1 MIRRRRQPRF
11 PAASGAAGNDT
22 DALQTDVM
30 RFMSIMGLCLMAVFA
45 LVQSIP
51 SQEPVKPVV
60 LDDLQRQLEQG
71 RQALAEIE
79 QASMQKQQN
88 LEELSERLR
97 TTQQQLD
104 DSRKA
109 AAAIRHESLAQAAKA
124 VIVKSTAAESAAK
137 AEINKRIPPEADVK
151 PVDKKRTQPE
161 AAAKPVSEKRP
172 VPAPA
177 AKAVTTKRPAPAPA
191 AKAVVEKRPPPDA
204 VAKPVIRKQQPAV
217 PVSKPLPA
225 RQGFSLRFA
234 SAAALDRQVAAG
246 SVSLYGMR
254 EQQAWQLSMVAGSPA
269 AVAVSLPK
277 WFHEM
282 SAATVPAH
290 YLRSLKN
297 KADGRG
303 SSAVVWGVQLPVATS
318 TAIASLLQQQQGQ
331 GQQGGA
337 LVIQGDGRVTLEP

>member
-1 MIRRRRQPRF
+1 MIRRRRQARF

-30 RFMSIMGLCLMAVFA
+30 RFMSIIGLCLMAVFA

-51 SQEPVKPVV
+51 SQQPVNPVM

-79 QASMQKQQN
+79 QDSMQKQQH
-88 LEELSERLR
+88 LDELSERLR
-97 TTQQQLD
+97 TIQQQLY
-104 DSRKA
+104 DSRTA
-109 AAAIRHESLAQAAKA
+109 VAAIKPVPLAQTAKA
-124 VIVKSTAAESAAK
+124 VIE
-137 AEINKRIPPEADVK
+137 KRPA
-151 PVDKKRTQPE
+151 PVP
-161 AAAKPVSEKRP
+161 AAKPVIE
-172 VPAPA
+172 
-177 AKAVTTKRPAPAPA
+177 KRPAPAPA
-191 AKAVVEKRPPPDA
+191 AK
-204 VAKPVIRKQQPAV
+204 PVIRKPPSPPA
-217 PVSKPLPA
+217 PVARPSPA

-246 SVSLYGMR
+246 SVSLFGMLD
-254 EQQAWQLSMVAGSPA
+254 QQAWQLSMLAGTP
-269 AVAVSLPK
+269 AVATASFPK
-277 WFHEM
+277 QFHEM

-290 YLRSLKN
+290 YLQSLKN

-303 SSAVVWGVQLPVATS
+303 ASAVVWGVQLPAATS
-318 TAIASLLQQQQGQ
+318 TAIASLLQQQQAQ

>member
-1 MIRRRRQPRF
+1 MIRRRRQARF

-30 RFMSIMGLCLMAVFA
+30 RFMSIIGLCLMAVFA

-51 SQEPVKPVV
+51 SQQPVNPVV

-71 RQALAEIE
+71 RQALADIE
-79 QASMQKQQN
+79 LVSMQKQQH
-88 LEELSERLR
+88 LDELSERLR
-97 TTQQQLD
+97 TTQQQLH

-124 VIVKSTAAESAAK
+124 VIVKRPAAE
-137 AEINKRIPPEADVK
+137 
-151 PVDKKRTQPE
+151 T
-161 AAAKPVSEKRP
+161 
-172 VPAPA
+172 A
-177 AKAVTTKRPAPAPA
+177 AKAVIKKRTPPEAVAKAVIEKRPAPAPA
-191 AKAVVEKRPPPDA
+191 AK
-204 VAKPVIRKQQPAV
+204 PVIRKPPSPPA
-217 PVSKPLPA
+217 PVAKPLPA

-246 SVSLYGMR
+246 SVSLYGMLD
-254 EQQAWQLSMVAGSPA
+254 QQAWQLSMLAGTP
-269 AVAVSLPK
+269 AVATASFPK
-277 WFHEM
+277 QFHEM

-290 YLRSLKN
+290 YLQSLKN
-297 KADGRG
+297 KADGRRA
-303 SSAVVWGVQLPVATS
+303 SAVVWGVQLPAATS
-318 TAIASLLQQQQGQ
+318 TAIASLLQQQQAQ

>member
-1 MIRRRRQPRF
+1 MIRRRRQARF

-30 RFMSIMGLCLMAVFA
+30 RFMSIIGLCLMAVFA

-71 RQALAEIE
+71 RQALADIE
-79 QASMQKQQN
+79 QDSMQKQQN
-88 LEELSERLR
+88 LDELSERLR

-109 AAAIRHESLAQAAKA
+109 AAAI
-124 VIVKSTAAESAAK
+124 
-137 AEINKRIPPEADVK
+137 KREP
-151 PVDKKRTQPE
+151 RQQ
-161 AAAKPVSEKRP
+161 AAKPVI
-172 VPAPA
+172 V
-177 AKAVTTKRPAPAPA
+177 KRPAPAPA
-191 AKAVVEKRPPPDA
+191 AKPM
-204 VAKPVIRKQQPAV
+204 IRKPPTPPA
-217 PVSKPLPA
+217 PVAKPLPA

-246 SVSLYGMR
+246 SVSLYGMLN
-254 EQQAWQLSMVAGSPA
+254 QQAWQLSMVAGTP
-269 AVAVSLPK
+269 AVATASFPK
-277 WFHEM
+277 QFHEM

-290 YLRSLKN
+290 YLQSLKN
-297 KADGRG
+297 KAGGRG
-303 SSAVVWGVQLPVATS
+303 ASAVVWGVQLPAATS
-318 TAIASLLQQQQGQ
+318 TAIASLLQQQQAQ

>member
-1 MIRRRRQPRF
+1 MIRRRRQARF

-30 RFMSIMGLCLMAVFA
+30 RFMSIIGLCLMAVFA

-51 SQEPVKPVV
+51 SQQPVKPVV
-60 LDDLQRQLEQG
+60 LDDLQRQIEQG
-71 RQALAEIE
+71 RQALADVE
-79 QASMQKQQN
+79 QDSMQKQQH
-88 LEELSERLR
+88 LDELSERLR

-109 AAAIRHESLAQAAKA
+109 AAASRHESPAQAAKV
-124 VIVKSTAAESAAK
+124 VIVKRPSAETAA
-137 AEINKRIPPEADVK
+137 K
-151 PVDKKRTQPE
+151 PVIKKRTQAE
-161 AAAKPVSEKRP
+161 AVAKPVIEKRP

-177 AKAVTTKRPAPAPA
+177 AK
-191 AKAVVEKRPPPDA
+191 
-204 VAKPVIRKQQPAV
+204 PVIRKQPPAV
-217 PVSKPLPA
+217 PVTNPLPA

-246 SVSLYGMR
+246 SVSLYGMLD
-254 EQQAWQLSMVAGSPA
+254 QQAWQFSMLAGTP
-269 AVAVSLPK
+269 AVATASFPK
-277 WFHEM
+277 QFHEM

-303 SSAVVWGVQLPVATS
+303 ASAVVWGVQLPAATS
-318 TAIASLLQQQQGQ
+318 KAIASLLQQQQAQ

-337 LVIQGDGRVTLEP
+337 LVIQGDGRVTLEQ

>member
-1 MIRRRRQPRF
+1 MIRRRRQARF

-30 RFMSIMGLCLMAVFA
+30 RFMSIIGLCLMAVFA

-51 SQEPVKPVV
+51 SQQPVNPVV

-71 RQALAEIE
+71 RQALADIE
-79 QASMQKQQN
+79 LVSMQKQQH
-88 LEELSERLR
+88 LDELSERLR
-97 TTQQQLD
+97 MTQQQLH

-124 VIVKSTAAESAAK
+124 VIVKRPAAE
-137 AEINKRIPPEADVK
+137 
-151 PVDKKRTQPE
+151 T
-161 AAAKPVSEKRP
+161 
-172 VPAPA
+172 A
-177 AKAVTTKRPAPAPA
+177 AKAVIKKRILPEAVAKSLIEKRPAPAPA
-191 AKAVVEKRPPPDA
+191 AK
-204 VAKPVIRKQQPAV
+204 PVIRKPPSPPA
-217 PVSKPLPA
+217 PVARPLPA

-246 SVSLYGMR
+246 SVSLFGMLD
-254 EQQAWQLSMVAGSPA
+254 QQAWQLSMLAGTP
-269 AVAVSLPK
+269 AVATASFPK
-277 WFHEM
+277 QFHEM

-290 YLRSLKN
+290 YLQSLKN
-297 KADGRG
+297 KADGRRA
-303 SSAVVWGVQLPVATS
+303 SAVVWGVQLPAATS
-318 TAIASLLQQQQGQ
+318 TAIASLLQQQQAQ

>member
-1 MIRRRRQPRF
+1 MIRRRRQARF

-30 RFMSIMGLCLMAVFA
+30 RFMSIIGLCLMAVFA

-51 SQEPVKPVV
+51 SQQPVNPVV

-71 RQALAEIE
+71 RQALADIE
-79 QASMQKQQN
+79 LVSMQKQQH
-88 LEELSERLR
+88 LYELSERLR
-97 TTQQQLD
+97 TTQQQLH

-124 VIVKSTAAESAAK
+124 VIVKRPAAE
-137 AEINKRIPPEADVK
+137 
-151 PVDKKRTQPE
+151 T
-161 AAAKPVSEKRP
+161 
-172 VPAPA
+172 A
-177 AKAVTTKRPAPAPA
+177 AKAVIKKRILPEAVAKSLIEKRPAPAPA
-191 AKAVVEKRPPPDA
+191 AK
-204 VAKPVIRKQQPAV
+204 PVIRKPPSPPA
-217 PVSKPLPA
+217 PIARPLPA

-246 SVSLYGMR
+246 SVSLYGMLD
-254 EQQAWQLSMVAGSPA
+254 QQAWQLSMLAGTP
-269 AVAVSLPK
+269 AVATASFPK
-277 WFHEM
+277 QFHEM

-290 YLRSLKN
+290 YLQSLKN
-297 KADGRG
+297 KADGRRA
-303 SSAVVWGVQLPVATS
+303 SAVVWGVQLPAATS
-318 TAIASLLQQQQGQ
+318 TAIASLLQQQQAQ

>member
-1 MIRRRRQPRF
+1 MIRRRRQARF

-30 RFMSIMGLCLMAVFA
+30 RFMSIIGLCLMAVFA

-71 RQALAEIE
+71 RQALADIE
-79 QASMQKQQN
+79 QDSMQKQQN
-88 LEELSERLR
+88 IDELSERLR

-109 AAAIRHESLAQAAKA
+109 TAAIRHESLAQAAKA
-124 VIVKSTAAESAAK
+124 VIMKRPLAETAAK
-137 AEINKRIPPEADVK
+137 AVI
-151 PVDKKRTQPE
+151 KKRTQAE
-161 AAAKPVSEKRP
+161 VVAKPVI
-172 VPAPA
+172 
-177 AKAVTTKRPAPAPA
+177 
-191 AKAVVEKRPPPDA
+191 EKRPPPDA
-204 VAKPVIRKQQPAV
+204 VAKPVIRKPPTPPA
-217 PVSKPLPA
+217 PVTKPLPA

-246 SVSLYGMR
+246 SVSLYGMLD
-254 EQQAWQLSMVAGSPA
+254 QQAWQFSMLAGTP
-269 AVAVSLPK
+269 AVATASFPK
-277 WFHEM
+277 QFHEM

-297 KADGRG
+297 QVDGRG
-303 SSAVVWGVQLPVATS
+303 ASAVVWGVQLPAATS
-318 TAIASLLQQQQGQ
+318 TAIASLLQQQQAQ

-337 LVIQGDGRVTLEP
+337 LVIQGDGRVTLEQ

>member
-1 MIRRRRQPRF
+1 MIRRRRQARF

-30 RFMSIMGLCLMAVFA
+30 RFMSIIGLCLMAVFA

-71 RQALAEIE
+71 RQALADIE
-79 QASMQKQQN
+79 QDSMQKQQN
-88 LEELSERLR
+88 LDELSERLR

-161 AAAKPVSEKRP
+161 AAAKPV
-172 VPAPA
+172 
-177 AKAVTTKRPAPAPA
+177 T
-191 AKAVVEKRPPPDA
+191 
-204 VAKPVIRKQQPAV
+204 RKQQPAV

>member
-1 MIRRRRQPRF
+1 MIRRRRQARF

-30 RFMSIMGLCLMAVFA
+30 RFMSIIGLCLMAVFA

-51 SQEPVKPVV
+51 SQQPVNPVV

-79 QASMQKQQN
+79 QDSMQKQQH
-88 LEELSERLR
+88 LDELSERLR
-97 TTQQQLD
+97 TTQQQLH

-124 VIVKSTAAESAAK
+124 VIVKRPAAE
-137 AEINKRIPPEADVK
+137 
-151 PVDKKRTQPE
+151 T
-161 AAAKPVSEKRP
+161 
-172 VPAPA
+172 A
-177 AKAVTTKRPAPAPA
+177 AKAVIKKSTPSEAVAKPVIEKRPAPAPA
-191 AKAVVEKRPPPDA
+191 AK
-204 VAKPVIRKQQPAV
+204 PVIRKPPSPPA
-217 PVSKPLPA
+217 PVAKPSPA

-246 SVSLYGMR
+246 SVSLFGMLD
-254 EQQAWQLSMVAGSPA
+254 QQAWQLSMLAGTP
-269 AVAVSLPK
+269 AVATASFPK
-277 WFHEM
+277 QFHEM

-290 YLRSLKN
+290 YLQSLKN
-297 KADGRG
+297 KADGRRA
-303 SSAVVWGVQLPVATS
+303 SAVVWGVQLPAATS
-318 TAIASLLQQQQGQ
+318 TAIASLLQQQQAQ

>member
-1 MIRRRRQPRF
+1 MIRRRRQARF

-30 RFMSIMGLCLMAVFA
+30 RFMSIIGLCLMAVFA

-51 SQEPVKPVV
+51 SQQPVNPVM

-71 RQALAEIE
+71 RQALADIE
-79 QASMQKQQN
+79 LVSMQKQQH
-88 LEELSERLR
+88 LDELSERLR
-97 TTQQQLD
+97 MTQQQLH

-124 VIVKSTAAESAAK
+124 VIVKRPAAE
-137 AEINKRIPPEADVK
+137 
-151 PVDKKRTQPE
+151 T
-161 AAAKPVSEKRP
+161 
-172 VPAPA
+172 A
-177 AKAVTTKRPAPAPA
+177 AKAVIKKSTPSEAVLKPVIEKRPAPAPA
-191 AKAVVEKRPPPDA
+191 AK
-204 VAKPVIRKQQPAV
+204 PVIRKPPSPPA
-217 PVSKPLPA
+217 PVAKPSPA

-246 SVSLYGMR
+246 SVSLYGMLD
-254 EQQAWQLSMVAGSPA
+254 QQAWQLSMLAGTP
-269 AVAVSLPK
+269 AVATASFPK
-277 WFHEM
+277 QFHEM

-290 YLRSLKN
+290 YLQSLKN
-297 KADGRG
+297 KADGRRA
-303 SSAVVWGVQLPVATS
+303 SAVVWGVQLPAATS
-318 TAIASLLQQQQGQ
+318 TAIASLLQQQQAQ

>member
-1 MIRRRRQPRF
+1 MIRRRRQARF

-30 RFMSIMGLCLMAVFA
+30 RFMSIIGLCLMAVFA

-51 SQEPVKPVV
+51 SQQPVKPVV
-60 LDDLQRQLEQG
+60 LDDLQRQIEQG
-71 RQALAEIE
+71 RQALADVE
-79 QASMQKQQN
+79 QDSMQKQQH
-88 LEELSERLR
+88 LDELSERLR

-109 AAAIRHESLAQAAKA
+109 AAASRHESPAQAAKV
-124 VIVKSTAAESAAK
+124 VIVKRPSAETAA
-137 AEINKRIPPEADVK
+137 K
-151 PVDKKRTQPE
+151 PVIKKRTQAE
-161 AAAKPVSEKRP
+161 AVAKPVIEKRP

-177 AKAVTTKRPAPAPA
+177 AK
-191 AKAVVEKRPPPDA
+191 
-204 VAKPVIRKQQPAV
+204 PVIRKQPPAV
-217 PVSKPLPA
+217 PVTNPLPA

-246 SVSLYGMR
+246 SVSLYGMLD
-254 EQQAWQLSMVAGSPA
+254 QQAWQLSMLAGTP
-269 AVAVSLPK
+269 AVATASFPK
-277 WFHEM
+277 QFHEM

-290 YLRSLKN
+290 YLQSLKS

-303 SSAVVWGVQLPVATS
+303 ASAVVWGVQLPAATS
-318 TAIASLLQQQQGQ
+318 TAIASLLQQQQAQ

>member
-1 MIRRRRQPRF
+1 MIRRRRQARF

-30 RFMSIMGLCLMAVFA
+30 RFMSIIGLCLMAVFA

-51 SQEPVKPVV
+51 SQQPVNPVV

-79 QASMQKQQN
+79 QDSMQKQQH
-88 LEELSERLR
+88 LDELSERLR
-97 TTQQQLD
+97 TTQQQLH

-124 VIVKSTAAESAAK
+124 VIVKRPAAE
-137 AEINKRIPPEADVK
+137 
-151 PVDKKRTQPE
+151 T
-161 AAAKPVSEKRP
+161 
-172 VPAPA
+172 A
-177 AKAVTTKRPAPAPA
+177 AKAVIKKSTPSEAVAKPVIEKRPAPAPA
-191 AKAVVEKRPPPDA
+191 AK
-204 VAKPVIRKQQPAV
+204 PVIRKPPSPPA
-217 PVSKPLPA
+217 PVARPSPA

-246 SVSLYGMR
+246 SVSLFGMLD
-254 EQQAWQLSMVAGSPA
+254 QQAWQLSMLAGTP
-269 AVAVSLPK
+269 AVATASFPK
-277 WFHEM
+277 QFHEM

-290 YLRSLKN
+290 YLQSLKN
-297 KADGRG
+297 KADGRRA
-303 SSAVVWGVQLPVATS
+303 SAVVWGVQLPAATS
-318 TAIASLLQQQQGQ
+318 TAIASLLQQQQAQ